1 MSCSE
6 DGGNCSLESSME
18 DLEVSSQASSGIVV
32 TSTPVP
38 TSGLPDHSDIPT
50 NGKLRGNS
58 GSASE
63 CGSSM
68 SESTEIKADMVG
80 MGVGQPQRI
89 SPLRG
94 NSTQEDI
101 VHQVIP
107 IPQRNKTLSDI
118 RAA

>member
-1 MSCSE
+1 
-6 DGGNCSLESSME
+6 ME

-101 VHQVIP
+101 VHQVLL
-107 IPQRNKTLSDI
+107 IPQRNKALSDLH
-118 RAA
+118 AT